1 MNLLIVESPGKI
13 EKLKHILGDGWD
25 VKASYGHIRDLP
37 KNDMGVEAPDFEPHY
52 EATERGAKTIA
63 LLKEA
68 VAKADEVYLAT
79 DPDREGEAIAWHL
92 ADELKLTNYKR
103 VTYTSITP
111 KEVMAGVNNAR
122 SIDMALVKAQEARR
136 VLDRFCG
143 YTTSMPLSNVI
154 GETVSA
160 GRVQSPAV
168 RLVVE
173 RERAIRSFKVTQHY
187 GVKATFEYVENVQ
200 DGWTA
205 KWNTENFLAAGQE
218 YVLDK
223 SIAEKITAIRTFDVV
238 AFEESNK
245 KVSPPAP
252 FTTSTLQ
259 QAASNA
265 LKFTPK
271 ETMSIAQSLYEA
283 GLITY
288 MRTDSP
294 NLSDEAYEEVKSFAL
309 QENLPVADQ
318 KRTWKSKEN
327 SQEAHE
333 AIRPTDISVYDIEA
347 GDKERQLYKLIRDRA
362 LACVLK
368 DAVFAVREVELKALM
383 EEKEVFFNAK
393 GSTLTEHGWKTIF
406 AKDQTDEGDEE
417 PSNNIPILKT
427 GNQVTAQKSEV
438 TEHKTKAPS
447 RYTQAS
453 LIRDLEKEGIGRP
466 ATYAGI
472 MSNILD
478 REYIKEDDKHK
489 LSATALGEKLFD
501 AMLGSFSFLNLDY
514 TKSMEEELDN
524 IAESKS
530 SYLELVS
537 KAYETLAE
545 EVAKYSAK
553 SAIPCPKCGYALK
566 HLKGTNKD
574 TKKPYDFFVCEN
586 ESCEATF
593 NNVNGKPVER
603 SFDVTEHTCIKCGAK
618 LVHRTGTSQKDGK
631 PYDFFACSNKDC
643 GMNYDNKDGVPV
655 EHEKNEN
662 TGRPTEYTCPK
673 CGKMLV
679 ARPTSKGG
687 IWYACS
693 GYPKCQQKFWAKDDG
708 TPNFENAPASKK
720 STTIKA
726 KRK

>member
-92 ADELKLTNYKR
+92 ADEFKLTNYKR

-218 YVLDK
+218 YILDK
-223 SIAEKITAIRTFDVV
+223 NIAEKITAIRTFDVV

-265 LKFTPK
+265 LRFTPK
-271 ETMSIAQSLYEA
+271 ETMSIAQALYEA

-294 NLSDEAYEEVKSFAL
+294 NLSDEAYEEIKSFAL

-333 AIRPTDISVYDIEA
+333 AIRPTDITVYDIEA

-447 RYTQAS
+447 SYTQAS

-586 ESCEATF
+586 ESCKTAF
-593 NNVNGKPVER
+593 DNVNGKPTER
-603 SFDVTEHTCIKCGAK
+603 SSDISEYTCLKCGSALK
-618 LVHRTGTSQKDGK
+618 HCKGISKTTGKA
-631 PYDFFACSNKDC
+631 YDFFACQNEECEAKFNNEN
-643 GMNYDNKDGVPV
+643 GKPV
-655 EHEKNEN
+655 EQSADS
-662 TGRPTEYTCPK
+662 GRPTEFNCPK

-693 GYPKCQQKFWAKDDG
+693 GYPGCKEKFWAKDDG